1 MNKDYY
7 KVLGVD
13 KSASAEE
20 VKKAFYKLAHQH
32 HPDKPGGD
40 ADKFKEANEAYQ
52 VLSNKEKRAQYDQFG
67 QTFNSQGGGAGGFQ
81 GFNGQNVN
89 FDMNDFGDLFGS
101 FGDMFGFGSGGGRAA
116 AQRQGDDLEM
126 DLSLDFLEACFGIE
140 KKLKYKRQAACAH
153 CAGSG
158 VEPGATIDT
167 CPTCHGSGRVVHVQR
182 TILGAV
188 QMQTVCGDCQGAGQK
203 ASKACSDC
211 RGQGIA
217 SETAEMTIKIP
228 AGINNGEAVRFAGRG
243 SAGKKGAPAGD
254 LFVRVQVRSD
264 KRWQRQG
271 EDIHT
276 KLDISYSEAVLGAKK
291 EIETIDGQADLKIPE
306 GAKSG
311 QILSIK
317 GRGVPRLKQNGRGDH
332 LVELT
337 IKVPAS
343 ISRSQRKLLEELGKE
358 GL

>member
-7 KVLGVD
+7 KTLGVD

-20 VKKAFYKLAHQH
+20 LKKSFYKLAHQH
-32 HPDKPGGD
+32 HPDKGGD
-40 ADKFKEANEAYQ
+40 AEKFKEINEAYQ

-67 QTFNSQGGGAGGFQ
+67 QTFNGAGSGGGGGGFQ

-89 FDMNDFGDLFGS
+89 FDMNDLGDLFGS
-101 FGDMFGFGSGGGRAA
+101 FGDMFGFGGGHKAA
-116 AQRQGDDLEM
+116 PRQGEDLEM
-126 DLSLDFLEACFGIE
+126 DLTLDFLEACFGIE

-153 CAGSG
+153 CSGSG
-158 VEPGATIDT
+158 VEPGASVDT
-167 CPTCHGSGRVVHVQR
+167 CPTCHGSGRVTHIQR

-188 QMQTVCGDCQGAGQK
+188 QMQAVCGDCQGAGQK
-203 ASKACSDC
+203 ASKLCGDC
-211 RGQGIA
+211 RGQGVM

-228 AGINNGEAVRFAGRG
+228 AGISDGEAVRFVGRG

-254 LFVRVQVRSD
+254 LYARVQVRGD

-271 EDIHT
+271 YDIRT
-276 KLDISYSEAVLGAKK
+276 KLDISYSEAVLGSKK
-291 EIETIDGQADLKIPE
+291 EIETIDGLAELKIPE

-311 QILSIK
+311 QVLSIK
-317 GRGVPRLKQNGRGDH
+317 GRGIPRLNQSSRGDH
-332 LVELT
+332 QVELS
-337 IKVPAS
+337 IKVPTGINRA
-343 ISRSQRKLLEELGKE
+343 QRKLLEDLAKE